1 MTIKE
6 CYEAIGGDYEAVYQ
20 RMMKKDSLIMKFT
33 KKFLNDTSYKS
44 LKDNLS
50 GGNIEEAFRAAHTL
64 KGVAQNLAFEKLY
77 KPSSD
82 LAEILRAGS
91 TEGAG
96 ELMEIITKEYKKTI
110 AAISELE

>member
-6 CYEAIGGDYEAVYQ
+6 CYDIIGGDYEAVYQ
-20 RMMKKDSLIMKFT
+20 RMMKKESLILKFT
-33 KKFLNDTSYKS
+33 KKFLDDSSYKN

-64 KGVAQNLAFEKLY
+64 KGVAQNLAFDALY

-82 LAEILRAGS
+82 LAEILRGGS
-91 TEGAG
+91 TEGAE
-96 ELMEIITKEYKKTI
+96 ELMETITEEYEKTVE
-110 AAISELE
+110 AIRELD

>member
-64 KGVAQNLAFEKLY
+64 KGVAQNLAFENSCF
-77 KPSSD
+77 SSSYTSD
-82 LAEILRAGS
+82 HLSRSKSLIRS
-91 TEGAG
+91 TV
-96 ELMEIITKEYKKTI
+96 YVP
-110 AAISELE
+110 ISTSV

>member
-6 CYEAIGGDYEAVYQ
+6 CYEVIGGDYEAVCQ
-20 RMMKKDSLIMKFT
+20 RMMRKEALVMKFT
-33 KKFLNDTSYKS
+33 KKFLDDDSFKS

-50 GGNIEEAFRAAHTL
+50 AGNLEEAFRAAHTL
-64 KGVAQNLAFEKLY
+64 KGVSQNLAFEALY

-91 TEGAG
+91 TEGAE
-96 ELMEIITKEYKKTI
+96 ELMEIITKEYEKTV
-110 AAISELE
+110 AAISQL

>member
-33 KKFLNDTSYKS
+33 KKFFFYTSYKI

-50 GGNIEEAFRAAHTL
+50 GGNIE
-64 KGVAQNLAFEKLY
+64 
-77 KPSSD
+77 
-82 LAEILRAGS
+82 
-91 TEGAG
+91 
-96 ELMEIITKEYKKTI
+96 
-110 AAISELE
+110 